1 MARHVRRAE
10 GFQWSSLRKYLSTP
24 LLSLLPR
31 HLYHAPHHHT
41 DALFPTMYLV
51 LVLMTSLYGKRG
63 RDLCASLYLRQQT
76 CNDMQGF
83 IVLPIF
89 VETVSLPTPYYQ
101 ILRSRRLRTQTRSLI
116 PVALPSFAT
125 FIRNLNRCSGDLQRP
140 RSCSSFSRVLYRK
153 VHASFTH
160 TLRII
165 SHRATGFR
173 SNTHRYTCTK

>member
-1 MARHVRRAE
+1 MVVFKE
-10 GFQWSSLRKYLSTP
+10 ILVYSTP
-24 LLSLLPR
+24 LTCSLLPQ

-101 ILRSRRLRTQTRSLI
+101 ILRS
-116 PVALPSFAT
+116 PPSSYPNAFADS
-125 FIRNLNRCSGDLQRP
+125 C
-140 RSCSSFSRVLYRK
+140 CSSFVRHIHSQPQQMFGG
-153 VHASFTH
+153 SST
-160 TLRII
+160 
-165 SHRATGFR
+165 
-173 SNTHRYTCTK
+173 TKIVFKLLTRLIP